1 MEYLVLNIIWRIDSI
16 IYIAIFYLMVN
27 KIYDRKKFTNKFNY
41 IYIFILVILIFTTP
55 EVFYTYRIS
64 YIYQGLLLTLL
75 CKNMFEV
82 SLKQAFV
89 SGMCFRFGYGILSDT
104 IRYLYLVGLME
115 CIIIKYTPISNAL
128 YESISLTIILI
139 LLLIYFEKIIK
150 SNLNVKYYIYIG
162 FTVVT
167 NIVCILSLIKS
178 SRHIEDIYN
187 FIVTNNINTYIDKNN
202 FVSLS
207 FMPFLE
213 FTKHSVIIA
222 IIFCNIFLIVIINK
236 IIKNMKKESEM
247 EALNDKLDMQYNH
260 YLSIQESQM
269 KVRQLYHDINNHMA
283 CIKRVQNKD
292 VNEYIDSINE
302 ELKGYKTTFNT
313 SSMILDIILNEKKY
327 ICNKDNIEL
336 FCDINFS
343 ECDFIEMIDVS
354 SIFSN
359 ILDNAIEACRK
370 VGNNRYINI
379 RGTIVRSYYVI
390 KCENSKNNEVKIKNK
405 KIITSKKDKFLHGIG
420 LTSVKSSLNKYNGD
434 LEIIDEENKFLIN
447 IYIPLE

>member
-1 MEYLVLNIIWRIDSI
+1 MDELLVLHI
-16 IYIAIFYLMVN
+16 IYKINTIIHVAIFCLMIN
-27 KIYDRKKFTNKFNY
+27 KIYDRKKIAKKLDY
-41 IYIFILVILIFTTP
+41 ILIFILALLIFIAQKTCD
-55 EVFYTYRIS
+55 S
-64 YIYQGLLLTLL
+64 YVKYHICHGLLLTLI
-75 CKNMFEV
+75 CKKVFEI
-82 SLKQAFV
+82 SLKYAFIF
-89 SGMCFRFGYGILSDT
+89 GMCFTFGYGILNNIID
-104 IRYLYLVGLME
+104 YLYLVGP
-115 CIIIKYTPISNAL
+115 IKYTPISNAL
-128 YESISLTIILI
+128 YISISLNIILI
-139 LLLIYFEKIIK
+139 LLLRYFDKIIK
-150 SNLNVKYYIYIG
+150 SNLNIKYYVYIG

-187 FIVTNNINTYIDKNN
+187 FISINNINAYIDKNN
-202 FVSLS
+202 FISLS

-213 FTKHSVIIA
+213 FMKNTVIIA
-222 IIFCNIFLIVIINK
+222 ILFCNIFLIVIINK

-247 EALNDKLDMQYNH
+247 KALNDKLDMQYNH

-283 CIKRVQNKD
+283 CIKRVKNKD

-313 SSMILDIILNEKKY
+313 SNMILDIVLNEKKFV
-327 ICNKDNIEL
+327 CDKNNIEL

-359 ILDNAIEACRK
+359 ILDNAIEACKK
-370 VGNNRYINI
+370 VENNRYIDI
-379 RGTIVRSYYVI
+379 RGTIVKSYYVI
-390 KCENSKNNEVKIKNK
+390 KYENSKNNKVKIKNR

-420 LTSVKSSLNKYNGD
+420 LKSVKSSLNKYNGD